1 MAAPLVPS
9 VKRTKYFIVP
19 ESSMPHAS
27 SERE

>member
-9 VKRTKYFIVP
+9 VNRTKYFIVP
-19 ESSMPHAS
+19 EPSIPQAS